1 MRSQAS
7 QDASGVG
14 DAYARQMTLSCL
26 IVDDS
31 RELLA
36 AATSLLE
43 QEGIDVVGVAETG
56 DEAVG
61 LAAELHPDVILAD
74 IDMVTESGFALARR
88 LHSAD
93 RSPVILISAHS
104 EDEFSDMLETSPA
117 IGFIPKA
124 ALSATEV
131 ARCWA
136 EYRSRRRVGGRQ
148 RRP

>member
-1 MRSQAS
+1 
-7 QDASGVG
+7 
-14 DAYARQMTLSCL
+14 MTLRCL

-31 RELLA
+31 REFLA

-43 QEGIDVVGVAETG
+43 QEGIEVVGVAETG

-74 IDMVTESGFALARR
+74 IDMATESGFALARR
-88 LHSAD
+88 VHSAD
-93 RSPVILISAHS
+93 RSPVILISAHP

-124 ALSATEV
+124 ALSATEI
-131 ARCWA
+131 ARRCA

-148 RRP
+148 QRP